1 MFRDIAKSES
11 TIHYIIAAL
20 SVVLL
25 ILAIIVAVKK
35 YRKSERFQIGT
46 SDKQQKVAAGL
57 QKPGCKSASDA
68 VAKEL
73 CTFGASSV
81 STGRRKQL
89 FEGVMDTCGNDF
101 PLGEYLYKNYSNCP
115 ITATDLIL
123 GGTHDLA
130 FRPVQLIPELTASDI
145 YTNLTKWGLY
155 QWKDEGKAQGTVT
168 QL

>member
-11 TIHYIIAAL
+11 TIHYIITAL

-25 ILAIIVAVKK
+25 ILAIVVIVKK
-35 YRKSERFQIGT
+35 YKKSERFQIGT
-46 SDKQQKVAAGL
+46 PDKLQKVAQAI
-57 QKPGCKSASDA
+57 QNPACKSAADS

-81 STGRRKQL
+81 SVGRRKQL
-89 FEGVMDTCGNDF
+89 FYNVMETCGNDF
-101 PLGEYLYKNYSNCP
+101 PLGEYLYKNFSNCP

-123 GGTHDLA
+123 GGTHNLA

-145 YTNLTKWGLY
+145 YSHITKWGLY